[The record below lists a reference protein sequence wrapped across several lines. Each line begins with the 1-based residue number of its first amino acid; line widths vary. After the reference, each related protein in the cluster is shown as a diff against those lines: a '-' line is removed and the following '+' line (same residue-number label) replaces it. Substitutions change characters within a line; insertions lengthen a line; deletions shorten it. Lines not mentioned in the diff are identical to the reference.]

1 MSPDV
6 RPVKI
11 YTTVPMIA
19 DVTHKAVRNGI
30 VAAELGTLDGARGQT
45 MLLEARVPS
54 EKAGRFRLGEVE
66 ISYDIPT
73 EGIRAH
79 KIKADLFVMFTEN
92 GALATKVNAEV
103 MNLVEKVSAFK
114 LQTRALTEVEAGNIA
129 AATQKLHAAA
139 TVFLNLGEDDLAETA
154 EKEILGLKK
163 TGSLS
168 SVGTKKLEYGTRKLT
183 QTMK

>member
-1 MSPDV
+1 
-6 RPVKI
+6 
-11 YTTVPMIA
+11 
-19 DVTHKAVRNGI
+19 
-30 VAAELGTLDGARGQT
+30 
-45 MLLEARVPS
+45 
-54 EKAGRFRLGEVE
+54 
-66 ISYDIPT
+66 
-73 EGIRAH
+73 
-79 KIKADLFVMFTEN
+79 MFTEN